1 MGCHGKAGCVT
12 ICSFY
17 YAPGTLLNVQDV
29 TGYGNL
35 FSVSRRQNP
44 TPGNIRADAIEHIGA
59 EGPGKVGR
67 GLLLPTEP
75 WEDVGCIFLGCE
87 RLKEQMRL
95 VLVALGS

>member
-29 TGYGNL
+29 TGHRNL

-44 TPGNIRADAIEHIGA
+44 TPGNIRADAMEHIGA
-59 EGPGKVGR
+59 EGLGKVGR
-67 GLLLPTEP
+67 GLLLPQSRGRM
-75 WEDVGCIFLGCE
+75 WDVSFWVV
-87 RLKEQMRL
+87 K
-95 VLVALGS
+95 GSKSR